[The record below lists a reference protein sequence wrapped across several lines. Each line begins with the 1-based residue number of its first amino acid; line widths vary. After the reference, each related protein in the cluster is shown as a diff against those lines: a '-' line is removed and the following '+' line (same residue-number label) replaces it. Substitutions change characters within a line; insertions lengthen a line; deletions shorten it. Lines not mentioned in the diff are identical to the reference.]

1 LIVQKTFLS
10 AAIAASLSLPVQA
23 QLTESSVPSPVSYV
37 PRLET
42 LVVVS
47 SRSETPLRQLGTS
60 VSVLEEAEIKA
71 LGFQSLPEVL
81 RTLPSVS
88 ITNSGGMGK
97 VSSLRVRGEV
107 GYRTMVRV
115 DGVDISDPTGPQ
127 VSSPIHHLLNAN
139 VTRVELLRGPQ
150 GMMYGADAGGVLNIT
165 TDRVTEGVGGGVSA
179 EAGRYD
185 SQSYS
190 GYLTAGNETGDFYL
204 SAAHA
209 TTDGFNAHVADET
222 GEADGYENTT
232 LHGRA
237 GLNIGQNL
245 RAELVLRDTDAE
257 DEHDQCG
264 FPPIN
269 DCVGLFHQRNARASV
284 THTIAQAQNAVAY
297 STTEIE
303 RTNYDG
309 GEVSYHTQGEI
320 SRWELNGSGELT
332 PSHGLAYGMEYRTDQ
347 VMELERNQRGAY
359 VEYQGTYQERFYV
372 TAGVRHDDN
381 DDFGGTTSYRVSAA
395 YLMPAATGTLK
406 FKSSLGTGFRAPS
419 LFEIDYNRSQEF
431 DMAPL
436 QQEDSRGLDVGVEY
450 FGRNGLHLEAV
461 VFDQR
466 IDNEIYFDMV
476 GFTGYLQGEQR
487 SKTRG
492 LELIGT
498 VALSDR
504 FSLNGNYTYV
514 DTEAS
519 DGSPRSRQP
528 KHLAN
533 LGFSYQ
539 PIQALSLSLNWRTA
553 RDIVDGDTPLDNYQV
568 VSGSARY
575 QVTQGLVV
583 YVRGE
588 NIFDE
593 DYQEVPNYNT
603 GGAAGY
609 AGVQLTF

>member
-1 LIVQKTFLS
+1 MQKTFLS
-10 AAIAASLSLPVQA
+10 AAIAASLSLSVQA
-23 QLTESSVPSPVSYV
+23 QTTETPEQTPIASAPQ
-37 PRLET
+37 LET
-42 LVVVS
+42 LVIVS
-47 SRSETPLRQLGTS
+47 SRTETPLRQIGTS
-60 VSVLEEAEIKA
+60 VSVLEEADIKA
-71 LGFQSLPEVL
+71 LGFQSLPDVL

-88 ITNSGGMGK
+88 ITNTGGMGRA
-97 VSSLRVRGEV
+97 SSLRVRGEA
-107 GYRTMVRV
+107 GYRTLVRV
-115 DGVDISDPTGPQ
+115 DGVDISDPTGTQ
-127 VSSPIHHLLNAN
+127 VSSQIQHLLSASA
-139 VTRVELLRGPQ
+139 TRVELLRGPQ

-165 TDRVTEGVGGGVSA
+165 TDRRTDDFGGGVSA

-185 SQSYS
+185 SQTYNGHVS
-190 GYLTAGNETGDFYL
+190 AGNDTGDFYL

-209 TTDGFNAHVADET
+209 TTDGFNVHVADES
-222 GEADGYENTT
+222 GEPDGYENTT

-237 GLNIGQNL
+237 GLNIGRSL

-257 DEHDQCG
+257 AEHDHCG
-264 FPPIN
+264 FPAIH
-269 DCVGLFHQRNARASV
+269 DCVGFFNQRNARASV
-284 THTIAQAQNAVAY
+284 THSIAQSQNTLAFSKTDV
-297 STTEIE
+297 E

-309 GEVSYHTQGEI
+309 GEVSYDTQGEI
-320 SRWELNGSGELT
+320 SRWELNGSGDLT
-332 PSHGLAYGMEYRTDQ
+332 PFHGLAYGMEYRSDQ

-359 VEYQGTYQERFYV
+359 VEYQGAFQERFYV

-395 YLMPAATGTLK
+395 YLIPAATGTVK

-419 LFEIDYNRSQEF
+419 LFEIDYNRSQET

-461 VFDQR
+461 MFDQR
-466 IDNEIYFDMV
+466 VDNEIYFDLV
-476 GFTGYLQGEQR
+476 GFTGYIQGGQR
-487 SKTRG
+487 SESRG
-492 LELIGT
+492 LELIST
-498 VALSDR
+498 IPLSDR
-504 FSLNGNYTYV
+504 FSINGNYTYV

-533 LGFSYQ
+533 LGFNYQ
-539 PIQALSLSLNWRTA
+539 PVQPLTLSLNWRAA
-553 RDIVDGDTPLDNYQV
+553 RDIVDRGTELDNYQV

-583 YVRGE
+583 YVHGE

-603 GGAAGY
+603 AGAAGY
-609 AGVQLTF
+609 AGVELTF